1 MKKKLQ
7 ICVRVET
14 RWWKDVSP
22 FSYIHNF
29 FSNFS
34 STNIDPI
41 ESSYFVSIKI
51 LPKSLNVF
59 NWSPFVLVG
68 TVLYQVFVCDVNLQ
82 YYIVQQ
88 VRRGLIKKI
97 EVYGWRTLILR
108 NMKKKLRIYVALKH
122 WTAMWIRVCFL
133 KGRGGFLLFFGLF
146 LSKTWVL
153 FCYCFSFT
161 VS

>member
-1 MKKKLQ
+1 MKLQ
-7 ICVRVET
+7 ICARVEK

-59 NWSPFVLVG
+59 NWSPSVLVD
-68 TVLYQVFVCDVNLQ
+68 TVVYQVFVCDANLQ

-88 VRRGLIKKI
+88 VKI
-97 EVYGWRTLILR
+97 EEYGWRTLILR
-108 NMKKKLRIYVALKH
+108 NIKKKLRIYVALKH
-122 WTAMWIRVCFL
+122 WTALWIRVCFL
-133 KGRGGFLLFFGLF
+133 KGRGGFLLFLAFF
-146 LSKTWVL
+146 SSKLGSCFVIVL
-153 FCYCFSFT
+153 ALQ
-161 VS
+161 

>member
-1 MKKKLQ
+1 MKLQ
-7 ICVRVET
+7 ICVRVEK

-41 ESSYFVSIKI
+41 ESEYFVSIKI
-51 LPKSLNVF
+51 LPMSLNVF
-59 NWSPFVLVG
+59 NWSPSVLVD
-68 TVLYQVFVCDVNLQ
+68 TVLYQVFVCDANLQ

-88 VRRGLIKKI
+88 VKKK
-97 EVYGWRTLILR
+97 EEYGWRTLILR

-122 WTAMWIRVCFL
+122 WTALWIRVCFL
-133 KGRGGFLLFFGLF
+133 EGRGGFSFVFGLF